1 MDPLSVI
8 SFIPQLLPAYGVTLQ
23 ITVLSIGFALVFGI
37 PLGTLRSCIGRR
49 RPLAWAID
57 AWVAFVRGTPLIVQI
72 FAAYFILPEMGV
84 RASPFWIGVL
94 ALAFNSAGYQIEIAR
109 AAVGSLHPGQ
119 MEGALSLGLTRLQ
132 AFALVL
138 LPQAGRRMMPAMLNE
153 TSQILKASSVL
164 SVLAVFE
171 LHKAADSIMANNFRF
186 LDLLAAQ
193 AIFYLATVIVL
204 ERCAAIVARRLS
216 VGSTEMAMT
225 VR

>member
-1 MDPLSVI
+1 MDPVSII
-8 SFIPQLLPAYGVTLQ
+8 SFIPRLLPAFGVTLQ
-23 ITVLSIGFALVFGI
+23 ITALSLAVAVVFGI
-37 PLGTLRSCIGRR
+37 PLGTLRSYIGRR
-49 RPLAWAID
+49 RPVAWAID

-72 FAAYFILPEMGV
+72 FAAYFLLPEMGV

-119 MEGALSLGLTRLQ
+119 MEGALSLGLTRIQ

-138 LPQAGRRMMPAMLNE
+138 LPQAARRMMPAMLNE

-171 LHKAADSIMANNFRF
+171 LHKAANAIMANNFRF
-186 LDLLAAQ
+186 LDLLAVQ
-193 AIFYLATVIVL
+193 AIFYLTTVIVL
-204 ERCAAIVARRLS
+204 ERCAVVVARRLS
-216 VGSTEMAMT
+216 VGSSQTAMT